1 MSDAVERYQI
11 DISSVR
17 VPDELKGTSLPVEIV
32 STQGTTK
39 QTLVTLGDEKPTT
52 VTVEKPGRYW
62 VRAELPSGLWIAEE
76 GTVSSGAKDP
86 ATVMLDFGSEEKQLM
101 QGIRSVASAGPKR
114 FSSVSEKRI
123 GFARPPDE
131 LDELAISPGNGEPP
145 FEFAPPIQLEGGE
158 FRNWIAGS
166 GTEERTKDALIIRR
180 LTGLQLHQRLPATVT
195 MTMTPIPSWI
205 GQDRSIRNW
214 RPFLVVVDVPG
225 ANMRSR
231 ALIVW
236 PWLVAEQTLTLL
248 PDLPPAADPERPPL
262 LAQCDS
268 GDRTA
273 AALFSFIRGGALD
286 SARRA
291 SSTLIAQ
298 AETNL
303 REKQE
308 DNPVRAC
315 IGAYTLLKIGSPRC
329 QDWVANLA
337 NWYPFLP
344 DGAIVHGWNLL
355 HAGKADEARGSFHEA
370 LKRGLPMY
378 TMGIRLLRD
387 GLKFVA
393 GLDPND
399 TQVQEDALRASRLAS
414 CANLD
419 SELTCLRLDDRLSVQ
434 FE

>member
-17 VPDELKGTSLPVEIV
+17 VPDELKGMSLPVEIV
-32 STQGTTK
+32 STLGTTK

-76 GTVSSGAKDP
+76 GKVLTGAKDP

-114 FSSVSEKRI
+114 FGVSEKGI
-123 GFARPPDE
+123 GAAKSQDVSDL
-131 LDELAISPGNGEPP
+131 LDVWSFYPIGGWPLIGIGKS
-145 FEFAPPIQLEGGE
+145 IQLEGGE
-158 FRNWIAGS
+158 FRNWIPRS
-166 GTEERTKDALIIRR
+166 GTDERPKDALMIRR
-180 LTGLQLHQRLPATVT
+180 LPSLELHQGLSATVT
-195 MTMTPIPSWI
+195 MAPTPPWF
-205 GQDRSIRNW
+205 GQNRRNW
-214 RPFLVVVDVPG
+214 RPFLVVAQVYP
-225 ANMRSR
+225 RSR

-262 LAQCDS
+262 LAQCYS
-268 GDRTA
+268 GGTA
-273 AALFSFIRGGALD
+273 GALFSFIRGGALD

-298 AETNL
+298 AETYL
-303 REKQE
+303 GEKEE
-308 DNPVRAC
+308 DPVRAC
-315 IGAYTLLKIGSPRC
+315 IAAYTLLKIGSPKR

-337 NWYPFLP
+337 NWFPFLP

-355 HAGKADEARGSFHEA
+355 HAGKADEARDSFREA
-370 LKRGLPMY
+370 LKRGVPMY